1 MYKYCRRF
9 KNRSYDCEVINMNI
23 KRIMA
28 KAMAKSGGAAELVEV
43 PAYRRP
49 TAQSLRK
56 LEKEVA
62 AQVSANEAMRSR
74 SMQNAGNTSR
84 R

>member
-1 MYKYCRRF
+1 MLECGFKLRIIYRYCRRF

-43 PAYRRP
+43 PA
-49 TAQSLRK
+49 
-56 LEKEVA
+56 
-62 AQVSANEAMRSR
+62 
-74 SMQNAGNTSR
+74 
-84 R
+84 